1 MNVNKYIAGL
11 QKRNISFRIVQGELK
26 HFNMKSGRGWDE
38 LIENYSN
45 DKSPSTLS
53 IFKEIYDNQL
63 LYGKRAIFFS
73 QVNDPND
80 SLLITNILLNSINT
94 KDKDYTEYMKTYPFP
109 IANNKHGKVKKLRPV
124 CVETKT
130 TSDYVILIISYLR
143 PFKERTIIEPSS
155 FSGKLQKE
163 LQKFDE
169 VIGVTDRYIQCFDTI
184 VFNKINGELRFEIDM
199 STNLNFQELDRA
211 STRYRRL
218 LMLMFYKSTKYHL
231 LITRNNIFHT
241 INNLYSSA
249 DGTILKL
256 GHATGTG
263 SIKEESMRRK
273 RTDLRQEA
281 YHQAGLAAIG
291 GKTNNYSIS
300 KQWPG
305 CHQNILTIHIP
316 GHFSLVSASTPFINH
331 GIFEGCVDKS
341 DYDLLISKAI

>member
-1 MNVNKYIAGL
+1 MSINKYITGL

-26 HFNMKSGRGWDE
+26 NFHMKSGRGWDE

-45 DKSPSTLS
+45 DNSSSTLA

-63 LYGKRAIFFS
+63 LYGRRAIFFS
-73 QVNDPND
+73 ELNVSNDI
-80 SLLITNILLNSINT
+80 SHTTNILLNSINK
-94 KDKDYTEYMKTYPFP
+94 KDKDYIEYIKTYPFP
-109 IANNKHGKVKKLRPV
+109 ISNTKHGKVKKLRPV
-124 CVETKT
+124 CIELKNTN
-130 TSDYVILIISYLR
+130 DYIISVVTYLR
-143 PFKERTIIEPSS
+143 PYKERTIIETSN
-155 FSGKLQKE
+155 FSDKVQKE
-163 LQKFDE
+163 LQNFDE
-169 VIGVTDRYIQCFDTI
+169 LIGVTDRFIQCFDTI
-184 VFNKINGELRFEIDM
+184 VFNKKNGKLTFEIDM

-241 INNLYSSA
+241 INNLYSSG

-273 RTDLRQEA
+273 RTDLRKEA

-300 KQWPG
+300 KQWTG

-316 GHFSLVSASTPFINH
+316 GHFTLVSASTPFINYA
-331 GIFEGCVDKS
+331 IFEGCVDKS
-341 DYDLLISKAI
+341 DYDMLISKAI